1 MSRAEITSEIN
12 NLVKQGNMRDAY
24 AKFEELPIIDQIGI
38 SLSPGVGD
46 ALAVYETGEF
56 GKRAKERFSE
66 GETLKGVGNL
76 AISGLSAA
84 SLIPLFRWLRGAR
97 GGTKLATEATD
108 LVKDVAPVKVDP
120 VLQLSP
126 PKPPKP
132 KKVKVKP
139 IPYDKFEPVNDISKL
154 DYPGTMS
161 HLPFRQREVK
171 EGLVSGVRKAINEE
185 NLPNELTLEQW
196 TKKLLGFGNVKKS
209 ELQALD
215 FIDELGNPHPR
226 AVNYFSDLLATTNRK
241 PTAVINKKGID
252 NYLAERQTHLFDI
265 RQAPDSQWPS
275 GSKIADGVDHNQKV
289 YRARDILSG
298 EGRTGKETNA
308 HFNPY
313 YDNVAVF
320 DHANNALTDDIA
332 RNLERLAG
340 KFDPIDILSDIR
352 MNPSFAGDEAAKL
365 VKLSEKLNAE
375 DIVPQQLENFKAGP
389 DAELYSKF
397 IKAHKKLGI
406 PEKKEILDFVEEL
419 KALGADDISTQFK
432 QIRRAQSDY
441 AEDIAKGPGY
451 FDMSRFEGRKFNWPS
466 LSERGDD
473 FLNVGDTVA
482 RRNSLV
488 KKLMDFDEKTL
499 KADAKT
505 PRVTEQRYK
514 IGKEIAEIDDALLTE
529 AKDSAGD
536 VFLDPNALDTFEVF
550 PDATKRILK
559 TLREDFLSR
568 TPTQRR
574 TLMMR
579 RYDRMQELK
588 DLPFDA
594 KNKLARDVTLLQYM
608 RTALDPRYVK
618 AKKLYPDLLRP
629 DKVVPRAKSVD
640 LPGLDAPYK
649 KDFFAEKGRP
659 KVNSLVLRKNLLDAV
674 AEGKKGIHID
684 YVQTIEEGGS
694 ADVVTAQYREM
705 TKALR
710 KVLQEL
716 KVKDEVLEVAVPS
729 TGSFDPEIGKY
740 AFAGRDDIGAGA
752 YYKFTP
758 EFLDAVKK
766 LGINAFNKG
775 GPVGIQESLN
785 ELNKAILP
793 IDISSDVGSIKPVE
807 ESISVKDVTDIIF
820 DPTDPVDYA
829 ILGAGPLGKFALSAN
844 KTRKLIDKVLSL
856 KQRGR
861 QAAAKELIDSDDLK
875 LFKEF
880 EVMPTKNRLGAYY
893 DYAAAKFDNV
903 LLKVPKDTP
912 YAIRRNN
919 LSTGKPYTAKEIDDI
934 AYSKAGDS
942 LSYLF
947 KTLEEGGNSARKVMK
962 QHPEVAALY
971 KKSGREIPPAALRPD
986 QLKEYIKGEAKG
998 LNAGGPSDIQESLN
1012 ELNNYTDAERE
1023 AIIKA
1028 KNEYEREAAYKK
1040 ELADLDAYISDNRL
1054 VSKEAQMSSMSG
1066 EGYKDPRFTVSFD
1079 NPIINKF
1086 ALHPF
1091 AGEGSGYQP
1100 NTKELGMEGPE
1111 ELLESSVGGRYYPR
1125 TDVVMFKD
1133 PYRGITLDRLTEL
1146 GIDAQKY
1153 KGHIKTKED
1162 IQKHELLHRTAHK
1175 SGYLDFLPTSEFLK
1189 ENSTTKYL
1197 KGSLA
1202 KFLTPLINEALA
1214 ESYEDIDSGGLQKR
1228 IRFRASRFNGLKE
1241 NKKQEIADEIFE
1253 NIDVLKQDFEN
1264 YLESQMNPDEL
1275 NATQKNAG
1283 GLVSI
1288 DNMLAQL

>member
-12 NLVKQGNMRDAY
+12 DLVKQGNMRDAY

-56 GKRAKERFSE
+56 GRRASERFSE

-84 SLIPLFRWLRGAR
+84 SLIPLFRFLRGAR
-97 GGTKLATEATD
+97 GGTKLATNVVEEATD
-108 LVKDVAPVKVDP
+108 LVEDVAPVKVKPIQQFPPED
-120 VLQLSP
+120 LS
-126 PKPPKP
+126 KVGPPKP

-139 IPYDKFEPVNDISKL
+139 IPYDKFEPVDDILEL
-154 DYPGTMS
+154 DYAGTRPSSLKM
-161 HLPFRQREVK
+161 
-171 EGLVSGVRKAINEE
+171 GLVSGVRKVINEE

-215 FIDELGNPHPR
+215 FVDELGNPHPK
-226 AVNYFSDLLATTNRK
+226 AVDHFADLLGGYNRK
-241 PTAVINKKGID
+241 PTAAINKKGID
-252 NYLAERQTHLFDI
+252 NYLAQKQRNLFDI
-265 RQAPDSQWPS
+265 RRAPKSEWPS
-275 GSKIADGVDHNQKV
+275 GSTITDGIEHNQKV
-289 YRARDILSG
+289 YRARGILSG
-298 EGRTGKETNA
+298 EGKTGTS
-308 HFNPY
+308 HFNEFY
-313 YDNVAVF
+313 NNVAVF

-340 KFDPIDILSDIR
+340 KFDPIDILSDGR
-352 MNPSFAGDEAAKL
+352 MNPKFSGEEAAKL

-375 DIVPQQLENFKAGP
+375 DIVPEQLENFKAGP

-406 PEKKEILDFVEEL
+406 PEKKEILDFAEEL
-419 KALGADDISTQFK
+419 KTLGAHDISTSFK

-505 PRVTEQRYK
+505 PRITEQRYK

-529 AKDSAGD
+529 AKDKAGD
-536 VFLDPNALDTFEVF
+536 VFLDPNALDTFEEF

-629 DKVVPRAKSVD
+629 SKVMPRAKSVD

-649 KDFFAEKGRP
+649 KDFFEEKGRA
-659 KVNSLVLRKNLLDAV
+659 KVNPLVLRKNLLDAV

-684 YVQTIEEGGS
+684 YTQVVEEGGGRS
-694 ADVVTAQYREM
+694 NVVTAQYREM
-705 TKALR
+705 TNALR

-716 KVKDEVLEVAVPS
+716 KVKDEVLEVAVPN
-729 TGSFDPEIGKY
+729 TGSFDDNVGKY
-740 AFAGRDDIGAGA
+740 AFSGENDIGSGA

-766 LGINAFNKG
+766 QGINAFRFG

-793 IDISSDVGSIKPVE
+793 IDISSDVGSIQPVE

-861 QAAAKELIDSDDLK
+861 QAAAKKLIDSDDLK

-880 EVMPTKNRLGAYY
+880 EVMPIKNRLGSSY

-919 LSTGKPYTAKEIDDI
+919 LSTGKTYTAKEIDDI

-947 KTLEEGGNSARKVMK
+947 KTLEEGGNSARKIMK
-962 QHPEVAALY
+962 QYPEVAALY
-971 KKSGREIPPAALRPD
+971 KKSGREIPPVALRPD

-998 LNAGGPSDIQESLN
+998 LSAGGP
-1012 ELNNYTDAERE
+1012 
-1023 AIIKA
+1023 
-1028 KNEYEREAAYKK
+1028 
-1040 ELADLDAYISDNRL
+1040 
-1054 VSKEAQMSSMSG
+1054 
-1066 EGYKDPRFTVSFD
+1066 
-1079 NPIINKF
+1079 
-1086 ALHPF
+1086 
-1091 AGEGSGYQP
+1091 
-1100 NTKELGMEGPE
+1100 
-1111 ELLESSVGGRYYPR
+1111 
-1125 TDVVMFKD
+1125 
-1133 PYRGITLDRLTEL
+1133 
-1146 GIDAQKY
+1146 
-1153 KGHIKTKED
+1153 
-1162 IQKHELLHRTAHK
+1162 
-1175 SGYLDFLPTSEFLK
+1175 
-1189 ENSTTKYL
+1189 
-1197 KGSLA
+1197 
-1202 KFLTPLINEALA
+1202 
-1214 ESYEDIDSGGLQKR
+1214 
-1228 IRFRASRFNGLKE
+1228 
-1241 NKKQEIADEIFE
+1241 
-1253 NIDVLKQDFEN
+1253 
-1264 YLESQMNPDEL
+1264 
-1275 NATQKNAG
+1275 
-1283 GLVSI
+1283 VSI

>member
-97 GGTKLATEATD
+97 GGTRLATNVAEEATD
-108 LVKDVAPVKVDP
+108 LVKDVTPVKVDP

-139 IPYDKFEPVNDISKL
+139 IPYDKFKPVDDITKL
-154 DYPGTMS
+154 DYAGTRPS
-161 HLPFRQREVK
+161 GLIDTRFRYPDMQK
-171 EGLVSGVRKAINEE
+171 GLVSGVRKVINEE
-185 NLPNELTLEQW
+185 NLPSELTLEQW

-215 FIDELGNPHPR
+215 FVDELGNPHPK
-226 AVNYFSDLLATTNRK
+226 AVDYFSDLLGTTNRK
-241 PTAVINKKGID
+241 PTAAINKKGID
-252 NYLAERQTHLFDI
+252 NYLAERQRNLFDI
-265 RQAPDSQWPS
+265 RQAPNSQWPS

-298 EGRTGKETNA
+298 EGITGKEKNA

-352 MNPSFAGDEAAKL
+352 INPSFAGDEAAKL

-473 FLNVGDTVA
+473 FLNVKDTVA

-766 LGINAFNKG
+766 RGINAFNK
-775 GPVGIQESLN
+775 
-785 ELNKAILP
+785 
-793 IDISSDVGSIKPVE
+793 
-807 ESISVKDVTDIIF
+807 
-820 DPTDPVDYA
+820 
-829 ILGAGPLGKFALSAN
+829 
-844 KTRKLIDKVLSL
+844 
-856 KQRGR
+856 
-861 QAAAKELIDSDDLK
+861 
-875 LFKEF
+875 
-880 EVMPTKNRLGAYY
+880 
-893 DYAAAKFDNV
+893 
-903 LLKVPKDTP
+903 
-912 YAIRRNN
+912 
-919 LSTGKPYTAKEIDDI
+919 
-934 AYSKAGDS
+934 
-942 LSYLF
+942 
-947 KTLEEGGNSARKVMK
+947 
-962 QHPEVAALY
+962 
-971 KKSGREIPPAALRPD
+971 
-986 QLKEYIKGEAKG
+986 
-998 LNAGGPSDIQESLN
+998 GGPSDIQESLN

>member
-12 NLVKQGNMRDAY
+12 DLVKQGNMRDAY

-56 GKRAKERFSE
+56 GRRASERFSE

-84 SLIPLFRWLRGAR
+84 SLIPLFRFLRGAR
-97 GGTKLATEATD
+97 GGTKLATNVVEEATD
-108 LVKDVAPVKVDP
+108 LVEDVAPVKVKPIQQFPPED
-120 VLQLSP
+120 LS
-126 PKPPKP
+126 KVGPPKP

-139 IPYDKFEPVNDISKL
+139 IPYDKFEPVDDILEL
-154 DYPGTMS
+154 DYAGTRPSSLKM
-161 HLPFRQREVK
+161 
-171 EGLVSGVRKAINEE
+171 GLVSGVRKVINEE

-215 FIDELGNPHPR
+215 FVDELGNPHPK
-226 AVNYFSDLLATTNRK
+226 AVDHFADLLGGYNRK
-241 PTAVINKKGID
+241 PTAAINKKGID
-252 NYLAERQTHLFDI
+252 NYLAQKQRNLFDI
-265 RQAPDSQWPS
+265 RRAPKSEWPS
-275 GSKIADGVDHNQKV
+275 GSTITDGIEHNQKV
-289 YRARDILSG
+289 YRARGILSG
-298 EGRTGKETNA
+298 EGKTGTS
-308 HFNPY
+308 HFNEFY
-313 YDNVAVF
+313 NNVAVF

-340 KFDPIDILSDIR
+340 KFDPIDILSDGR
-352 MNPSFAGDEAAKL
+352 MNPKFSGEEAAKL

-375 DIVPQQLENFKAGP
+375 DIVPEQLENFKAGP

-406 PEKKEILDFVEEL
+406 PEKKEILDFAEEL
-419 KALGADDISTQFK
+419 KTLGAHDISTSFK

-505 PRVTEQRYK
+505 PRITEQRYK

-529 AKDSAGD
+529 AKDKAGD
-536 VFLDPNALDTFEVF
+536 VFLDPNALDTFEEF

-629 DKVVPRAKSVD
+629 SKVMPRAKSVD

-649 KDFFAEKGRP
+649 KDFFEEKGRA
-659 KVNSLVLRKNLLDAV
+659 KVNPLVLRKNLLDAV

-684 YVQTIEEGGS
+684 YTQVVEEGGGRS
-694 ADVVTAQYREM
+694 NVVTAQYREM
-705 TKALR
+705 TNALR

-716 KVKDEVLEVAVPS
+716 KVKDEVLEVAVPN
-729 TGSFDPEIGKY
+729 TGSFDDNVGKY
-740 AFAGRDDIGAGA
+740 AFSGENDIGSGA

-766 LGINAFNKG
+766 QGINAFRFG

-793 IDISSDVGSIKPVE
+793 IDISSDVGSIQPVE

-861 QAAAKELIDSDDLK
+861 QAAAKKLIDSDDLK

-880 EVMPTKNRLGAYY
+880 EVMPIKNRLGSSY

-919 LSTGKPYTAKEIDDI
+919 LKTGKPYTAKEIDDI

-947 KTLEEGGNSARKVMK
+947 KTLEEGGNSARKIMK
-962 QHPEVAALY
+962 QYPEVAALY
-971 KKSGREIPPAALRPD
+971 KKSGREIPPVALRPD

-998 LNAGGPSDIQESLN
+998 LNAGGP
-1012 ELNNYTDAERE
+1012 
-1023 AIIKA
+1023 
-1028 KNEYEREAAYKK
+1028 
-1040 ELADLDAYISDNRL
+1040 
-1054 VSKEAQMSSMSG
+1054 
-1066 EGYKDPRFTVSFD
+1066 
-1079 NPIINKF
+1079 
-1086 ALHPF
+1086 
-1091 AGEGSGYQP
+1091 
-1100 NTKELGMEGPE
+1100 
-1111 ELLESSVGGRYYPR
+1111 
-1125 TDVVMFKD
+1125 
-1133 PYRGITLDRLTEL
+1133 
-1146 GIDAQKY
+1146 
-1153 KGHIKTKED
+1153 
-1162 IQKHELLHRTAHK
+1162 
-1175 SGYLDFLPTSEFLK
+1175 
-1189 ENSTTKYL
+1189 
-1197 KGSLA
+1197 
-1202 KFLTPLINEALA
+1202 
-1214 ESYEDIDSGGLQKR
+1214 
-1228 IRFRASRFNGLKE
+1228 
-1241 NKKQEIADEIFE
+1241 
-1253 NIDVLKQDFEN
+1253 
-1264 YLESQMNPDEL
+1264 
-1275 NATQKNAG
+1275 
-1283 GLVSI
+1283 VSI

>member
-12 NLVKQGNMRDAY
+12 DLVKQGNMRDAY

-56 GKRAKERFSE
+56 GRRASERFSE

-84 SLIPLFRWLRGAR
+84 SLIPLFRFLRGAR
-97 GGTKLATEATD
+97 GGTKLATNVVEEATD
-108 LVKDVAPVKVDP
+108 LVEDVAPVKVKPIQQFPPED
-120 VLQLSP
+120 LS
-126 PKPPKP
+126 KVGPPKP

-139 IPYDKFEPVNDISKL
+139 IPYDKFEPVDDILKL
-154 DYPGTMS
+154 DYAGTRPSSLKM
-161 HLPFRQREVK
+161 
-171 EGLVSGVRKAINEE
+171 GLVSGVRKVINEE

-215 FIDELGNPHPR
+215 FVDELGNPHPK
-226 AVNYFSDLLATTNRK
+226 AVDHFADLLAGYNRK
-241 PTAVINKKGID
+241 PTASINKKGID
-252 NYLAERQTHLFDI
+252 NYLAQKQRNLFDI
-265 RQAPDSQWPS
+265 RRAPKSEWPS
-275 GSKIADGVDHNQKV
+275 GSKIADGIQHNQKV
-289 YRARDILSG
+289 YRARGILSG
-298 EGRTGKETNA
+298 TGYTSDQHYNKFYN
-308 HFNPY
+308 
-313 YDNVAVF
+313 NVAVF

-340 KFDPIDILSDIR
+340 KFDPIDILSDGR
-352 MNPSFAGDEAAKL
+352 MNPNFSGEEAAKL

-406 PEKKEILDFVEEL
+406 PEKKEILDFAEEL
-419 KALGADDISTQFK
+419 KTLGADDISTFFK

-451 FDMSRFEGRKFNWPS
+451 FDMSRFESRKFNWPS

-505 PRVTEQRYK
+505 PRITEQRYK
-514 IGKEIAEIDDALLTE
+514 IGKEIAEIDDVLLTE
-529 AKDSAGD
+529 AKDKAGD
-536 VFLDPNALDTFEVF
+536 VFLDPNALDTFETF

-629 DKVVPRAKSVD
+629 SKVMPRAKSVD

-649 KDFFAEKGRP
+649 KDFFEEKGRP

-684 YVQTIEEGGS
+684 YAKTIDEGGS
-694 ADVVTAQYREM
+694 ADVVTAQYKEM
-705 TKALR
+705 TNTLK

-716 KVKDEVLEVAVPS
+716 KVKDEVLEVAVPN
-729 TGSFDPEIGKY
+729 TGVYDPLVGEY
-740 AFAGRDDIGAGA
+740 AFARGDDIGAGA

-766 LGINAFNKG
+766 QGINAFKKG
-775 GPVGIQESLN
+775 GP
-785 ELNKAILP
+785 
-793 IDISSDVGSIKPVE
+793 
-807 ESISVKDVTDIIF
+807 
-820 DPTDPVDYA
+820 
-829 ILGAGPLGKFALSAN
+829 
-844 KTRKLIDKVLSL
+844 
-856 KQRGR
+856 
-861 QAAAKELIDSDDLK
+861 
-875 LFKEF
+875 
-880 EVMPTKNRLGAYY
+880 
-893 DYAAAKFDNV
+893 
-903 LLKVPKDTP
+903 
-912 YAIRRNN
+912 
-919 LSTGKPYTAKEIDDI
+919 
-934 AYSKAGDS
+934 
-942 LSYLF
+942 
-947 KTLEEGGNSARKVMK
+947 
-962 QHPEVAALY
+962 
-971 KKSGREIPPAALRPD
+971 
-986 QLKEYIKGEAKG
+986 
-998 LNAGGPSDIQESLN
+998 
-1012 ELNNYTDAERE
+1012 
-1023 AIIKA
+1023 
-1028 KNEYEREAAYKK
+1028 
-1040 ELADLDAYISDNRL
+1040 
-1054 VSKEAQMSSMSG
+1054 
-1066 EGYKDPRFTVSFD
+1066 
-1079 NPIINKF
+1079 
-1086 ALHPF
+1086 
-1091 AGEGSGYQP
+1091 
-1100 NTKELGMEGPE
+1100 
-1111 ELLESSVGGRYYPR
+1111 
-1125 TDVVMFKD
+1125 
-1133 PYRGITLDRLTEL
+1133 
-1146 GIDAQKY
+1146 
-1153 KGHIKTKED
+1153 
-1162 IQKHELLHRTAHK
+1162 
-1175 SGYLDFLPTSEFLK
+1175 
-1189 ENSTTKYL
+1189 
-1197 KGSLA
+1197 
-1202 KFLTPLINEALA
+1202 
-1214 ESYEDIDSGGLQKR
+1214 
-1228 IRFRASRFNGLKE
+1228 
-1241 NKKQEIADEIFE
+1241 
-1253 NIDVLKQDFEN
+1253 
-1264 YLESQMNPDEL
+1264 
-1275 NATQKNAG
+1275 
-1283 GLVSI
+1283 VSI

>member
-12 NLVKQGNMRDAY
+12 DLVKQGNMRDAY

-56 GKRAKERFSE
+56 GRRASERFSE

-84 SLIPLFRWLRGAR
+84 SLIPLFRFLRGAR
-97 GGTKLATEATD
+97 GGTKLATNVVEEATD
-108 LVKDVAPVKVDP
+108 LVEDVAPVKVKPIQQFPPED
-120 VLQLSP
+120 LS
-126 PKPPKP
+126 KVGPPKP

-139 IPYDKFEPVNDISKL
+139 IPYDKFEPVDDILEL
-154 DYPGTMS
+154 DYAGTRPSSLKM
-161 HLPFRQREVK
+161 
-171 EGLVSGVRKAINEE
+171 GLVSGVRKVINEE

-215 FIDELGNPHPR
+215 FVDELGNPHPK
-226 AVNYFSDLLATTNRK
+226 AVDHFADLLGGYNRK
-241 PTAVINKKGID
+241 PTAAINKKGID
-252 NYLAERQTHLFDI
+252 NYLAQKQRNLFDI
-265 RQAPDSQWPS
+265 RRAPKSEWPS
-275 GSKIADGVDHNQKV
+275 GSTITDGIEHNQKV
-289 YRARDILSG
+289 YRARGILSG
-298 EGRTGKETNA
+298 EGKTGTS
-308 HFNPY
+308 HFNEFY
-313 YDNVAVF
+313 NNVAVF

-340 KFDPIDILSDIR
+340 KFDPIDILSDGR
-352 MNPSFAGDEAAKL
+352 MNPKFSGEEAAKL

-375 DIVPQQLENFKAGP
+375 DIVPEQLENFKAGP

-406 PEKKEILDFVEEL
+406 PEKKEILDFAEEL
-419 KALGADDISTQFK
+419 KTLGAHDISTSFK

-505 PRVTEQRYK
+505 PRITEQRYK

-529 AKDSAGD
+529 AKDKAGD
-536 VFLDPNALDTFEVF
+536 VFLDPNALDTFEEF

-629 DKVVPRAKSVD
+629 SKVMPRAKSVD

-649 KDFFAEKGRP
+649 KDFFEEKGRA
-659 KVNSLVLRKNLLDAV
+659 KVNPLVLRKNLLDAV

-684 YVQTIEEGGS
+684 YTQVVEEGGGRS
-694 ADVVTAQYREM
+694 NVVTAQYREM
-705 TKALR
+705 TNALR

-716 KVKDEVLEVAVPS
+716 KVKDEVLEVAVPN
-729 TGSFDPEIGKY
+729 TGSFDDNVGKY
-740 AFAGRDDIGAGA
+740 AFSGENDIGSGA

-766 LGINAFNKG
+766 QGINAFRFG

-793 IDISSDVGSIKPVE
+793 IDISSDVGSIQPVE

-880 EVMPTKNRLGAYY
+880 EVMPIKNRLGSSY

-919 LSTGKPYTAKEIDDI
+919 LSTGKTYTAKEIDDI

-947 KTLEEGGNSARKVMK
+947 KTLEEGGNSARKIMK
-962 QHPEVAALY
+962 QYPEVAALY
-971 KKSGREIPPAALRPD
+971 KKSGREIPPVALRPD

-998 LNAGGPSDIQESLN
+998 LNAGGP
-1012 ELNNYTDAERE
+1012 
-1023 AIIKA
+1023 
-1028 KNEYEREAAYKK
+1028 
-1040 ELADLDAYISDNRL
+1040 
-1054 VSKEAQMSSMSG
+1054 
-1066 EGYKDPRFTVSFD
+1066 
-1079 NPIINKF
+1079 
-1086 ALHPF
+1086 
-1091 AGEGSGYQP
+1091 
-1100 NTKELGMEGPE
+1100 
-1111 ELLESSVGGRYYPR
+1111 
-1125 TDVVMFKD
+1125 
-1133 PYRGITLDRLTEL
+1133 
-1146 GIDAQKY
+1146 
-1153 KGHIKTKED
+1153 
-1162 IQKHELLHRTAHK
+1162 
-1175 SGYLDFLPTSEFLK
+1175 
-1189 ENSTTKYL
+1189 
-1197 KGSLA
+1197 
-1202 KFLTPLINEALA
+1202 
-1214 ESYEDIDSGGLQKR
+1214 
-1228 IRFRASRFNGLKE
+1228 
-1241 NKKQEIADEIFE
+1241 
-1253 NIDVLKQDFEN
+1253 
-1264 YLESQMNPDEL
+1264 
-1275 NATQKNAG
+1275 
-1283 GLVSI
+1283 VSI
-1288 DNMLAQL
+1288 DNMLVQL

>member
-12 NLVKQGNMRDAY
+12 DLVKQGNMRDAY

-56 GKRAKERFSE
+56 GRRASERFSE

-84 SLIPLFRWLRGAR
+84 SLIPLFRFLRGAR
-97 GGTKLATEATD
+97 GGTKLATNVVEEATD
-108 LVKDVAPVKVDP
+108 LVEDVAPVKVKPIQQFPPED
-120 VLQLSP
+120 LS
-126 PKPPKP
+126 KVGPPKP

-139 IPYDKFEPVNDISKL
+139 IPYDKFEPVDDILKL
-154 DYPGTMS
+154 DYAGTRPSSLKM
-161 HLPFRQREVK
+161 
-171 EGLVSGVRKAINEE
+171 GLVSGVRKVINEE

-215 FIDELGNPHPR
+215 FVDELGNPHPK
-226 AVNYFSDLLATTNRK
+226 AVDHFADLLGGYNRK
-241 PTAVINKKGID
+241 PTAAINKKGID
-252 NYLAERQTHLFDI
+252 NYLAQKQRNLFDI
-265 RQAPDSQWPS
+265 RRAPKSEWPS
-275 GSKIADGVDHNQKV
+275 GSKIADGIQHNQKV
-289 YRARDILSG
+289 YRARGILSG
-298 EGRTGKETNA
+298 TGYTSDQHYNKFYN
-308 HFNPY
+308 
-313 YDNVAVF
+313 NVAVF

-340 KFDPIDILSDIR
+340 KFDPIDILSDGR
-352 MNPSFAGDEAAKL
+352 MNPNFSGEEAAKL

-375 DIVPQQLENFKAGP
+375 DIVPEQLENFKTGP

-406 PEKKEILDFVEEL
+406 PEKKEILDFAEEL
-419 KALGADDISTQFK
+419 KTLGADDISTFFK

-451 FDMSRFEGRKFNWPS
+451 FDMSRFESRKFNWPS

-505 PRVTEQRYK
+505 PRITEQRYK

-529 AKDSAGD
+529 AKDKAGD
-536 VFLDPNALDTFEVF
+536 VFLDPNALDTFEEF

-629 DKVVPRAKSVD
+629 SKVMPRAKSVD

-649 KDFFAEKGRP
+649 KDFFEEKGRP

-684 YVQTIEEGGS
+684 YAKTIDEGGS
-694 ADVVTAQYREM
+694 ADVVTAQYKEM
-705 TKALR
+705 TNTLK

-716 KVKDEVLEVAVPS
+716 KVKDEVLEVAVPN
-729 TGSFDPEIGKY
+729 TGVYDPLVGEY
-740 AFAGRDDIGAGA
+740 AFARGDDIGAGA

-766 LGINAFNKG
+766 QGINAFRFG

-793 IDISSDVGSIKPVE
+793 IDISSDVGSIQPVE

-880 EVMPTKNRLGAYY
+880 EVMPIKNRLGSSY

-919 LSTGKPYTAKEIDDI
+919 LSTGKTYTTKEIDDI

-947 KTLEEGGNSARKVMK
+947 KTLEEGGNSAKKIMK
-962 QHPEVAALY
+962 QYPEVAALY
-971 KKSGREIPPAALRPD
+971 KKSGREIPPVALRPD

-998 LNAGGPSDIQESLN
+998 LNAGGP
-1012 ELNNYTDAERE
+1012 
-1023 AIIKA
+1023 
-1028 KNEYEREAAYKK
+1028 
-1040 ELADLDAYISDNRL
+1040 
-1054 VSKEAQMSSMSG
+1054 
-1066 EGYKDPRFTVSFD
+1066 
-1079 NPIINKF
+1079 
-1086 ALHPF
+1086 
-1091 AGEGSGYQP
+1091 
-1100 NTKELGMEGPE
+1100 
-1111 ELLESSVGGRYYPR
+1111 
-1125 TDVVMFKD
+1125 
-1133 PYRGITLDRLTEL
+1133 
-1146 GIDAQKY
+1146 
-1153 KGHIKTKED
+1153 
-1162 IQKHELLHRTAHK
+1162 
-1175 SGYLDFLPTSEFLK
+1175 
-1189 ENSTTKYL
+1189 
-1197 KGSLA
+1197 
-1202 KFLTPLINEALA
+1202 
-1214 ESYEDIDSGGLQKR
+1214 
-1228 IRFRASRFNGLKE
+1228 
-1241 NKKQEIADEIFE
+1241 
-1253 NIDVLKQDFEN
+1253 
-1264 YLESQMNPDEL
+1264 
-1275 NATQKNAG
+1275 
-1283 GLVSI
+1283 VSI
-1288 DNMLAQL
+1288 DNMLVQL

>member
-12 NLVKQGNMRDAY
+12 DLVKQGNMRDAY

-56 GKRAKERFSE
+56 GRRASERFSE

-84 SLIPLFRWLRGAR
+84 SLIPLFRFLRGAR
-97 GGTKLATEATD
+97 GGTKLATNVVEEATD
-108 LVKDVAPVKVDP
+108 LVEDVAPVKVKPIQQFPPED
-120 VLQLSP
+120 LS
-126 PKPPKP
+126 KVGPPKP

-139 IPYDKFEPVNDISKL
+139 IPYDKFEPVDDILEL
-154 DYPGTMS
+154 DYAGTRPSSLKM
-161 HLPFRQREVK
+161 
-171 EGLVSGVRKAINEE
+171 GLVSGVRKVINEE

-215 FIDELGNPHPR
+215 FVDELGNPHPK
-226 AVNYFSDLLATTNRK
+226 AVDHFADLLGGYNRK
-241 PTAVINKKGID
+241 PTAAINKKGID
-252 NYLAERQTHLFDI
+252 NYLAQKQRNLFDI
-265 RQAPDSQWPS
+265 RRAPKSEWPS
-275 GSKIADGVDHNQKV
+275 GSTITDGIEHNQKV
-289 YRARDILSG
+289 YRARGILSG
-298 EGRTGKETNA
+298 EGKTGTS
-308 HFNPY
+308 HFNEFY
-313 YDNVAVF
+313 NNVAVF

-340 KFDPIDILSDIR
+340 KFDPIDILSDGR
-352 MNPSFAGDEAAKL
+352 MNPKFSGEEAAKL

-375 DIVPQQLENFKAGP
+375 DIVPEQLENFKAGP

-406 PEKKEILDFVEEL
+406 PEKKEILDFAEEL
-419 KALGADDISTQFK
+419 KTLGAHDISTSFK

-505 PRVTEQRYK
+505 PRITEQRYK

-529 AKDSAGD
+529 AKDKAGD
-536 VFLDPNALDTFEVF
+536 VFLDPNALDTFEEF

-629 DKVVPRAKSVD
+629 SKVMPRAKSVD

-649 KDFFAEKGRP
+649 KDFFEEKGRA
-659 KVNSLVLRKNLLDAV
+659 KVNPLVLRKNLLDAV

-684 YVQTIEEGGS
+684 YTQVVEEGGGRS
-694 ADVVTAQYREM
+694 NVVTAQYREM
-705 TKALR
+705 TNALR

-716 KVKDEVLEVAVPS
+716 KVKDEVLEVAVPN
-729 TGSFDPEIGKY
+729 TGSFDDNVGKY
-740 AFAGRDDIGAGA
+740 AFSGENDIGSGA

-766 LGINAFNKG
+766 QGINAFRFG

-793 IDISSDVGSIKPVE
+793 IDISSDVGSIQPVE

-861 QAAAKELIDSDDLK
+861 QAAAKKLIDSDDLK

-880 EVMPTKNRLGAYY
+880 EVMPIKNRLGSSY

-919 LSTGKPYTAKEIDDI
+919 LKTGKPYTAKEIDDI

-947 KTLEEGGNSARKVMK
+947 KTLEEGGNSARKIMK
-962 QHPEVAALY
+962 QYPEVAALY
-971 KKSGREIPPAALRPD
+971 KKSGREIPPVALRPD

-998 LNAGGPSDIQESLN
+998 LNAGGP
-1012 ELNNYTDAERE
+1012 
-1023 AIIKA
+1023 
-1028 KNEYEREAAYKK
+1028 
-1040 ELADLDAYISDNRL
+1040 
-1054 VSKEAQMSSMSG
+1054 
-1066 EGYKDPRFTVSFD
+1066 
-1079 NPIINKF
+1079 
-1086 ALHPF
+1086 
-1091 AGEGSGYQP
+1091 
-1100 NTKELGMEGPE
+1100 
-1111 ELLESSVGGRYYPR
+1111 
-1125 TDVVMFKD
+1125 
-1133 PYRGITLDRLTEL
+1133 
-1146 GIDAQKY
+1146 
-1153 KGHIKTKED
+1153 
-1162 IQKHELLHRTAHK
+1162 
-1175 SGYLDFLPTSEFLK
+1175 
-1189 ENSTTKYL
+1189 
-1197 KGSLA
+1197 
-1202 KFLTPLINEALA
+1202 
-1214 ESYEDIDSGGLQKR
+1214 
-1228 IRFRASRFNGLKE
+1228 
-1241 NKKQEIADEIFE
+1241 
-1253 NIDVLKQDFEN
+1253 
-1264 YLESQMNPDEL
+1264 
-1275 NATQKNAG
+1275 
-1283 GLVSI
+1283 VSI
-1288 DNMLAQL
+1288 DNMLVQL